1 MHKKNSFFQ
10 QEVNK
15 KIYNLRLK
23 LNKAYEEHGNI
34 DEVIKISQ
42 ELDKYIVLAQQQ
54 LIEKLPS
61 GRAIG
66 SV

>member
-1 MHKKNSFFQ
+1 MHKKNSFSQ

-61 GRAIG
+61 GHQNK
-66 SV
+66 